1 MTSSPVQGPGKNQNN
16 DRLWPAT
23 VFLLSFLLTLTV
35 QAAPMQLRLQ
45 GLTGELRD
53 NTELHLETLPAIDAL
68 RLKALE
74 PDIREIVSRA
84 MQALG
89 YYQPDIVINPEKDK
103 PDTLIIQVS
112 AGEPVRVRSLH
123 IDITGE
129 AIRDR
134 AFQRLLKNM
143 PLQRGDV
150 LNHDQYEAMKTAL
163 TSLAL
168 NRGYFDARLTRHS
181 VKVDVDELAA
191 DIRLRLES
199 GTRYRFGKAHYE
211 GMSEGTVHL
220 LEYLQTFQPG
230 QPYKAIKLGRLS
242 RDISSTGYFSQIDV
256 HPMRSE
262 AESNKLPIYISAI
275 PDKDHQLELGA
286 GFSTDE
292 GPRFSITWDKPWIN
306 DRGHS
311 LTNELRASEKRA
323 EASSVYKIPVGHPL
337 LEFYNLQLDYQYKDV
352 EDTKSNLFAP
362 SIHRW
367 SKKPNGWD
375 RDLFFR
381 LHYEDFRQG
390 LQLDKNFL
398 LIPGISLSRRRV
410 RGQLDPHWGDQQM
423 ARLEFSNRLWGSDTD
438 FMKLWGRSKWLR
450 TVALKHRFLW
460 RIEQG
465 VIFIEDV
472 RAIPP
477 SIRFFT
483 GGDQTVR
490 GYDYESISPRDS
502 SGKLTGA
509 RYMTAASAEYEYQFA
524 GHWRAATF
532 IDVGTATNEYFS
544 KEQNDWKTGVGVGLR
559 WITPLGPLK
568 VDLAFAVSEEN
579 TPWRIHFTIG
589 PDI

>member
-1 MTSSPVQGPGKNQNN
+1 
-16 DRLWPAT
+16 
-23 VFLLSFLLTLTV
+23 
-35 QAAPMQLRLQ
+35 MQLRLE
-45 GLTGELRD
+45 GLAGELRD
-53 NTELHLETLPAIDAL
+53 NTELHLETLHDIEAS
-68 RLKALE
+68 RLTALE
-74 PDIREIVSRA
+74 PDIRETVTRA
-84 MQALG
+84 LQALG
-89 YYQPDIVINPEKDK
+89 YYQPDINIKPRQNP
-103 PDTLIIQVS
+103 PDTLVIQVS
-112 AGEPVRVRSLH
+112 AGKPVRVRSLH

-150 LNHDQYEAMKTAL
+150 LNHGQYEAMKTAL

-168 NRGYFDARLTRHS
+168 NRGYFDARLTRHT
-181 VKVDVDELAA
+181 VAIDVDELAA
-191 DIRLRLES
+191 DIRLSFES
-199 GTRYRFGKAHYE
+199 GVRYRFGRNHY
-211 GMSEGTVHL
+211 GDMSEGTIHL
-220 LEYLQTFQPG
+220 LEYLLTFQPG
-230 QPYKAIKLGRLS
+230 QPYKAIKLGKLN

-262 AESNKLPIYISAI
+262 AENHEMPIYINVI
-275 PDKDHQLELGA
+275 PDRNHQLELGA

-292 GPRFSITWDKPWIN
+292 GPRFSITWDKPWVN
-306 DRGHS
+306 DRGQS
-311 LTNELRASEKRA
+311 LTNELRASEKRV
-323 EASSVYKIPVGHPL
+323 EATSVYKIPVGHPL

-352 EDTKSNLFAP
+352 EDTESNLFAP

-390 LQLDKNFL
+390 QQQDKNFL
-398 LIPGISLSRRRV
+398 LIPGITLSRRRV
-410 RGQLDPHWGDQQM
+410 RGELDPHWGDQQM
-423 ARLEFSNRLWGSDTD
+423 ARLELSNRLWGSDTD

-450 TVALKHRFLW
+450 SVAQKHRFLW

-490 GYDYESISPRDS
+490 GYDYESISPRDN

-524 GHWRAATF
+524 KHWRTATF
-532 IDVGTATNEYFS
+532 IDAGTATNEYFT

-568 VDLAFAVSEEN
+568 VDLAFAVSEKN
-579 TPWRIHFTIG
+579 TPWRIHFSIG